1 MDPGSI
7 ALFIPIVG
15 IVMGTIL
22 VAIPVLGWT
31 ARYAMKP
38 LTESKGSDEKLE
50 IMGERMQ
57 LIEQQISS
65 FESEL
70 HRVAEAQEFQGQL
83 LGTDADDAQA

>member
-1 MDPGSI
+1 
-7 ALFIPIVG
+7 
-15 IVMGTIL
+15 
-22 VAIPVLGWT
+22 
-31 ARYAMKP
+31 
-38 LTESKGSDEKLE
+38 
-50 IMGERMQ
+50 MQ